1 MSRVFWFRRDLRL
14 NDNPALNAAIL
25 GSVSDGDKKVAA
37 IYALDLDYFDGLSG
51 IRQHS
56 LVASLDALGE
66 SLDRMLAIR
75 HASEKSGIS
84 VAQAI
89 VAVAQ
94 KAATKVVHATRAFDP
109 AGVAEQ
115 NAVGVALAE
124 VGIFLELTG
133 SYYAVDPGA
142 VGKPDGSPYKV
153 YTPFFKRW
161 FELGWSK
168 PEALAE
174 VGHKWF
180 IAEPCQG
187 RPIPDKE
194 TPFEIKAGEA
204 FALRTW
210 ERFKKRALF
219 SYDEMRNRADVS
231 GTSHLSHALAFGEIH
246 PRTLLAELAD
256 SPGHNVFRKE
266 IAWREF
272 YADVLWRNPHTETE
286 YYEPRFAEM
295 RYDTG
300 AEAEKRFEAWKA
312 GKTGYPMVDAGM
324 RQLKTTGW
332 MHNRVRMI
340 VASFLVKDLHLEWQ
354 RGAAWFEEC
363 LTDFDPASNA
373 HGWQW
378 TAGCGTDAS
387 PYYRVFNPIL
397 QGYKFD
403 PRGDYV
409 RKYVPELAHIWDDGI
424 HEPWNRLDGLIHG
437 YPAPIV
443 DHSTERDEALARLAE
458 IKVLKAEFPEK

>member
-1 MSRVFWFRRDLRL
+1 VARVFWFRRDLRL
-14 NDNPALNAAIL
+14 NDNPALNAAIH
-25 GSVSDGDKKVAA
+25 GSVIDGDSKVAA
-37 IYALDLDYFDGLSG
+37 VYALDLDYFYALSG

-56 LVASLDALGE
+56 LNASLDALGE
-66 SLDRMLAIR
+66 SIGHMLAIR
-75 HASEKSGIS
+75 HASVEADVT
-84 VAQAI
+84 VAQAL

-94 KAATKVVHATRAFDP
+94 RAGSKTVHASRAFDP

-115 NAVGVALAE
+115 NEVGVALAE

-133 SYYAVDPGA
+133 SYYAVDPGSVA
-142 VGKPDGSPYKV
+142 KPDGSAYKV
-153 YTPFFKRW
+153 YTPFYKRW

-168 PEALAE
+168 PVALAE
-174 VGHKWF
+174 RGHRWV

-187 RPIPDKE
+187 RPEPSKYS
-194 TPFEIKAGEA
+194 PFEIKAGEA

-210 ERFKKRALF
+210 ARFKKRALF
-219 SYDEMRNRADVS
+219 DYDEMRNRADLS

-246 PRTLLAELAD
+246 PRTLLAELVD

-272 YADVLWRNPHTETE
+272 YADVLWHNPNTVTE
-286 YYEPRFAEM
+286 YYEPRFSAM
-295 RYDTG
+295 RYDSG
-300 AEAEKRFEAWKA
+300 AEADVKFEAWKQ
-312 GKTGYPMVDAGM
+312 GKTGFPMVDAGM
-324 RQLKTTGW
+324 RQLLADGW
-332 MHNRVRMI
+332 VHNRVRMI

-354 RGAAWFEEC
+354 LGAAWFEEN

-409 RKYVPELAHIWDDGI
+409 RKYVPELAHILDSGI
-424 HEPWNRLDGLIHG
+424 HEPWNRLDGLVNG

-443 DHSTERDEALARLAE
+443 DHSVERDEALARLAE
-458 IKVLKAEFPEK
+458 IKVSKA